1 MAAKD
6 ADFRRLS
13 LLFSQI
19 GQNSYMFFAKI
30 VEQLAFMPV
39 DKSLAKCYNIQ
50 AVNETVTQ
58 QRHQVDSEKVFE
70 KT

>member
-1 MAAKD
+1 MVSKG

-13 LLFSQI
+13 LLFGQI
-19 GQNSYMFFAKI
+19 GQNSYMLFAEI
-30 VEQLAFMPV
+30 VEQLAFLPV

-50 AVNETVTQ
+50 AVNETATQ
-58 QRHQVDSEKVFE
+58 QRHRVGSKKVFK